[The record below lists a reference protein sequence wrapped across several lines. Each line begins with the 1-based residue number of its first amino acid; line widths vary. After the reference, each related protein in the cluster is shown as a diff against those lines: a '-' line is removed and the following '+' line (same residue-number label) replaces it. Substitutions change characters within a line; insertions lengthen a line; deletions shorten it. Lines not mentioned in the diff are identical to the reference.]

1 MQEDKLLS
9 QGEKKD
15 TITHFVPEIYLVKE
29 QIQTYEFE
37 FCNDILLCYWKYYKE
52 N

>member
-29 QIQTYEFE
+29 QIWFSLCLCI
-37 FCNDILLCYWKYYKE
+37 FVILK
-52 N
+52 